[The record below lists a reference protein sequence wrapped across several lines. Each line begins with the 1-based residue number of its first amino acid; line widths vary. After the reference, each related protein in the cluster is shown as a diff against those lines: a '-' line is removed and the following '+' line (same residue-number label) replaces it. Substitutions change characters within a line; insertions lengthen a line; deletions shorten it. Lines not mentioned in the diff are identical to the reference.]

1 MALRLPLA
9 FPYAYPTM
17 THYRILL
24 PYFRQNLGI
33 IAIGVGS
40 LLLVDF
46 LQLLIPRIIKLA
58 VDDLTRYQAT
68 SPRLLAYAGMVLAL
82 ALGIVVFRFVWRRC
96 LFGHSR
102 QIEEALRN
110 RLFAHLQTLPF
121 SYFDR
126 ANTGDLMA
134 HATNDIQAVQLA
146 TGMGLVALTDT
157 LVLGTAAIG
166 FMLYINPALTLIA
179 LLPMPFIALFART
192 ISKIFYER
200 FQKVQASFSRLTER
214 ARENLAGIRA
224 IKAYTQEEA
233 EASRFDKTG
242 REYIAENLGM
252 IKIGGLF
259 GPMSLLFTNLSMA
272 LVLVVGGKLT
282 ILNTISTGDFVAFN
296 SYLLILSWPMMALG
310 WMINLFQRG
319 SASLGRLRTILD
331 TPAEIDDKSELTKQP
346 LTQGAIEG
354 RGISFTY
361 PGSTSPALED
371 VHLRIK
377 PGQVVGIVGR
387 TGAGKSTFCQLLPR
401 LYDMPHG
408 KLFLDGEEIHRYPL
422 QELRRAMAVVPQDP
436 FVFADTVL
444 ANICFSNPRASQKEI
459 TKAAEAAHLLDEILA
474 LPQQFDTLL
483 GERGV
488 TLSGGQKQRLTLA
501 RALLLPTPL
510 LILDDCFSSVDLE
523 TELAILSNLNRY
535 FENRTTIIASHRLE
549 VMRTA
554 EVVFVFDQGRLQE
567 HGNHEQLMAQ
577 NGLYAALYRRQ
588 KLEAELYE
596 EEGVGDTVMGRD
608 GEEAR

>member
-1 MALRLPLA
+1 
-9 FPYAYPTM
+9 M

-24 PYFRQNLGI
+24 PYFRQNLSI
-33 IAIGVGS
+33 IAMGVGS

-46 LQLLIPRIIKLA
+46 LQLLIPRVIKLA
-58 VDDLTRYQAT
+58 VDDLTRYQA
-68 SPRLLAYAGMVLAL
+68 SSSRLLVYAGMVLAL

-102 QIEEALRN
+102 RVEEALRN
-110 RLFAHLQTLPF
+110 RLFEHLQTLPL

-166 FMLYINPALTLIA
+166 FMLYINPRLTLIA
-179 LLPMPFIALFART
+179 LLPMPFIALFARS

-200 FQKVQASFSRLTER
+200 FREVQASFSRLTER

-233 EASRFDKTG
+233 EVSRFDQTG
-242 REYIAENLGM
+242 REYIAENLSM
-252 IKIGGLF
+252 VKIGGLF
-259 GPMSLLFTNLSMA
+259 SPMSLLFTNLSMA
-272 LVLVVGGKLT
+272 LILVVGGKLT

-296 SYLLILSWPMMALG
+296 SYLLILTWPMMALG

-319 SASLGRLRTILD
+319 SASLGRIRTILD
-331 TPAEIDDKSELTKQP
+331 TPGEMDDGIIKQP

-361 PGSTSPALED
+361 PGSKLPVLED

-377 PGQVVGIVGR
+377 PGQLVGIVGR

-401 LYDMPHG
+401 LYNISSG

-422 QELRRAMAVVPQDP
+422 DELRRAIAVVSQDP
-436 FVFADTVL
+436 FVFADTVR
-444 ANICFSNPRASQKEI
+444 ANISFGNPRASIEEI
-459 TKAAEAAHLLDEILA
+459 TKAAEAAHLLEEILA

-501 RALLLPTPL
+501 RALLLSTPL
-510 LILDDCFSSVDLE
+510 LILDDCFSSVDLQ
-523 TELAILSNLNRY
+523 TELSILSNLNRY
-535 FENRTTIIASHRLE
+535 FKGRTTLIASHRLE
-549 VMRTA
+549 AMRA
-554 EVVFVFDQGRLQE
+554 ADLVFVLDQGRLLEQGT
-567 HGNHEQLMAQ
+567 HDQLMARA
-577 NGLYAALYRRQ
+577 GLYASLYRRQ
-588 KLEAELYE
+588 KLEEALYE
-596 EEGVGDTVMGRD
+596 EVTTG
-608 GEEAR
+608 

>member
-1 MALRLPLA
+1 
-9 FPYAYPTM
+9 M

-24 PYFRQNLGI
+24 PSFRRNLKI
-33 IAIGVGS
+33 IAMGVGS

-46 LQLLIPRIIKLA
+46 LQLLIPRVIKLA
-58 VDDLTRYQAT
+58 VDDLTSYQAT
-68 SPRLLAYAGMVLAL
+68 SSRLLAYAGMVLAL
-82 ALGIVVFRFVWRRC
+82 ALGIVGFRFLWRRC

-102 QIEEALRN
+102 QVEEALRN

-166 FMLYINPALTLIA
+166 FMIYINSTLTIVA
-179 LLPMPFIALFART
+179 MLPMPFIALFARS
-192 ISKIFYER
+192 ISKIFHEHFR
-200 FQKVQASFSRLTER
+200 EVQASFSRLTER

-233 EASRFDKTG
+233 EVSRFDQSG
-242 REYIAENLGM
+242 REYIAENLAM
-252 IKIGGLF
+252 VKIGGLF
-259 GPMSLLFTNLSMA
+259 SPMSLLFTNLSMA

-296 SYLLILSWPMMALG
+296 SYLLLLTWPMMALG

-319 SASLGRLRTILD
+319 SASLGRIKAILD
-331 TPAEIDDKSELTKQP
+331 TPAEIDGKPELSKQS
-346 LTQGAIEG
+346 LIQGAIEG

-361 PGSTSPALED
+361 PNAKLPALED
-371 VHLRIK
+371 VHVKIE

-387 TGAGKSTFCQLLPR
+387 TGAGKTTFCQLLSR
-401 LYDMPHG
+401 LYDVPYG
-408 KLFLDGEEIHRYPL
+408 KLFLDGEEIHQWPL
-422 QELRRAMAVVPQDP
+422 EELRRAVAVVSQDP
-436 FVFADTVL
+436 FIFADTVR
-444 ANICFSNPRASQKEI
+444 ANICFGNPSASMKEI
-459 TKAAEAAHLLDEILA
+459 TKAAEAAHLSEEILA

-510 LILDDCFSSVDLE
+510 LILDDCFSSVDLA
-523 TELAILSNLNRY
+523 TELVILGNLNRY
-535 FENRTTIIASHRLE
+535 FKGRTTIIASHRLE
-549 VMRTA
+549 AMRA
-554 EVVFVFDQGRLQE
+554 ADLVLVLDQGRLLQQGT
-567 HGNHEQLMAQ
+567 HDQLMAT
-577 NGLYAALYRRQ
+577 GGIYASLYRRQ
-588 KLEAELYE
+588 KLEEELYE
-596 EEGVGDTVMGRD
+596 EASAGDAGSR
-608 GEEAR
+608 

>member
-1 MALRLPLA
+1 M
-9 FPYAYPTM
+9 
-17 THYRILL
+17 
-24 PYFRQNLGI
+24 
-33 IAIGVGS
+33 GVGS

-46 LQLLIPRIIKLA
+46 LQLLIPMVIKLA
-58 VDDLTRYQAT
+58 VDGLTSYQAT
-68 SPRLLAYAGMVLAL
+68 SSRLLAYAGMVLTL
-82 ALGIVVFRFVWRRC
+82 GLGIVVFRFLWRRC

-102 QIEEALRN
+102 QVEEALRN

-126 ANTGDLMA
+126 TNTGDLMA

-166 FMLYINPALTLIA
+166 FMLYINPTLTLIS

-192 ISKIFYER
+192 ISKAFHER
-200 FQKVQASFSRLTER
+200 FRNVQASFSRLTER

-233 EASRFDKTG
+233 EVSRFDQSGK
-242 REYIAENLGM
+242 EYIAENLAM
-252 IKIGGLF
+252 VKIGGLF
-259 GPMSLLFTNLSMA
+259 SPMSLLLTNLSLA

-296 SYLLILSWPMMALG
+296 SYLLLLTWPMMALG

-319 SASLGRLRTILD
+319 SASLGRIKTILD
-331 TPAEIDDKSELTKQP
+331 TPAEIDLKPEEMKQSLTN
-346 LTQGAIEG
+346 GAIEG
-354 RGISFTY
+354 RGLSFTY
-361 PGSTSPALED
+361 PSTELPALED
-371 VHLRIK
+371 VHLEIK
-377 PGQVVGIVGR
+377 SGQVVGIVGR

-401 LYDMPHG
+401 LYDAPYG
-408 KLFLDGEEIHRYPL
+408 ALFLDGEEIHRWPL
-422 QELRRAMAVVPQDP
+422 AELRGALAVVSQDP
-436 FVFADTVL
+436 FIFADTVR
-444 ANICFSNPRASQKEI
+444 ANICFGSPKASMEEI
-459 TKAAEAAHLLDEILA
+459 IQAAEAAHLLDEILA

-501 RALLLPTPL
+501 RALLLPAPL

-523 TELAILSNLNRY
+523 TELVILGNLNHY
-535 FENRTTIIASHRLE
+535 FKGRTTIIASHRLE
-549 VMRTA
+549 AMRA
-554 EVVFVFDQGRLQE
+554 ADVVFVLDQGRLLEQGT
-567 HGNHEQLMAQ
+567 HDQLMATG
-577 NGLYAALYRRQ
+577 GLYASLYRRQ
-588 KLEAELYE
+588 KLEDELYE
-596 EEGVGDTVMGRD
+596 EASVGDAGTR
-608 GEEAR
+608 

>member
-1 MALRLPLA
+1 
-9 FPYAYPTM
+9 M
-17 THYRILL
+17 THYRILV
-24 PYFRQNLGI
+24 PYFRKNLRI
-33 IAIGVGS
+33 ISIGVGS

-46 LQLLIPRIIKLA
+46 LQLLIPRVIKLA

-68 SPRLLAYAGMVLAL
+68 SSKLLTYAGMVLAL
-82 ALGIVVFRFVWRRC
+82 ALGIVIFRFVWRRC

-102 QIEEALRN
+102 QVEEALRN

-166 FMLYINPALTLIA
+166 FMLYINPTLTLIA

-192 ISKIFYER
+192 ISKIFHER
-200 FQKVQASFSRLTER
+200 FREVQASFSRLTER

-233 EASRFDKTG
+233 EVSRFDQTG

-252 IKIGGLF
+252 VKIGGLF
-259 GPMSLLFTNLSMA
+259 SPMSLLFTNLSMA

-282 ILNTISTGDFVAFN
+282 ILDTISTGDFVAFN
-296 SYLLILSWPMMALG
+296 SYLLLLTWPMMALG
-310 WMINLFQRG
+310 WMINLYQRG
-319 SASLGRLRTILD
+319 SASLGRIKTILD
-331 TPAEIDDKSELTKQP
+331 TPAEKDDSSELIKQS
-346 LTQGAIEG
+346 LAQGAIEG
-354 RGISFTY
+354 RGINFTY
-361 PGSTSPALED
+361 PGGQLPVLED
-371 VHLRIK
+371 VYLRIK
-377 PGQVVGIVGR
+377 PGQLVGIVGR
-387 TGAGKSTFCQLLPR
+387 TGAGKSTLCQLLPR
-401 LYDMPHG
+401 LYDISSG

-422 QELRRAMAVVPQDP
+422 EELRRAIAMVSQDP
-436 FVFADTVL
+436 FIFADTVR
-444 ANICFSNPRASQKEI
+444 ANISFGNPNAGMEEI

-474 LPQQFDTLL
+474 LPQQFNTLL

-535 FENRTTIIASHRLE
+535 FKGRTTLIASHRLE
-549 VMRTA
+549 AMRA
-554 EVVFVFDQGRLQE
+554 ADVVFVLDQGRLL
-567 HGNHEQLMAQ
+567 EQGTHDQLLDQ
-577 NGLYAALYRRQ
+577 GGLYASLYRRQ
-588 KLEAELYE
+588 KLEEELS
-596 EEGVGDTVMGRD
+596 
-608 GEEAR
+608 EEATMG

>member
-1 MALRLPLA
+1 MI
-9 FPYAYPTM
+9 
-17 THYRILL
+17 HYRILL
-24 PYFRQNLGI
+24 PYFRQNFRI
-33 IAIGVGS
+33 IAMGVGS

-46 LQLLIPRIIKLA
+46 LQLLIPRIIKLV
-58 VDDLTRYQAT
+58 VDDLTRYQAN
-68 SPRLLAYAGMVLAL
+68 SSRLLAYAGMVLAL
-82 ALGIVVFRFVWRRC
+82 ALGIVVFRFFWRRC

-102 QIEEALRN
+102 QVEEALRN

-126 ANTGDLMA
+126 TNTGDLMA

-166 FMLYINPALTLIA
+166 FMLYINATLTLIA

-192 ISKIFYER
+192 ISKTFHER
-200 FQKVQASFSRLTER
+200 FREVQASFSRLTER

-233 EASRFDKTG
+233 EVSRFDQSG
-242 REYIAENLGM
+242 REYIAENLAM
-252 IKIGGLF
+252 VRIGGLF
-259 GPMSLLFTNLSMA
+259 SPMSLLFTNLSMA

-296 SYLLILSWPMMALG
+296 SYLLLLTWPMMALG

-319 SASLGRLRTILD
+319 SASLGRIKTILD
-331 TPAEIDDKSELTKQP
+331 TPAEVDTNSEVIKQS

-354 RGISFTY
+354 RGINFTY
-361 PGSTSPALED
+361 PRAKLPALED
-371 VHLRIK
+371 VHLSIK

-401 LYDMPHG
+401 LYDVPYG
-408 KLFLDGEEIHRYPL
+408 QLFFDGEEIHRWPL
-422 QELRRAMAVVPQDP
+422 EELRRAVAVVSQDP
-436 FVFADTVL
+436 FIFADTVR
-444 ANICFSNPRASQKEI
+444 ANICFGNPNASMEEI
-459 TKAAEAAHLLDEILA
+459 AKVAEAAHLLEEILA

-510 LILDDCFSSVDLE
+510 LILDDCFSSVDLG
-523 TELAILSNLNRY
+523 TERSILGNLKRY
-535 FENRTTIIASHRLE
+535 FKDRTTIISSHRLE
-549 VMRTA
+549 VMRA
-554 EVVFVFDQGRLQE
+554 ADVVFVLHQGRLLEQGT
-567 HGNHEQLMAQ
+567 HDQLMTI
-577 NGLYAALYRRQ
+577 GGIYASLYRRQ
-588 KLEAELYE
+588 KLQEELFEEAS
-596 EEGVGDTVMGRD
+596 VGDAGTR
-608 GEEAR
+608 

>member
-1 MALRLPLA
+1 
-9 FPYAYPTM
+9 M

-68 SPRLLAYAGMVLAL
+68 SPRLLAYGGMVLAL

-102 QIEEALRN
+102 QVEEALRN

-166 FMLYINPALTLIA
+166 FMLYINPTLTLIA
-179 LLPMPFIALFART
+179 LLPMPFIALFTRI
-192 ISKIFYER
+192 ISKTFYER
-200 FQKVQASFSRLTER
+200 FREVQASFSRLTER
-214 ARENLAGIRA
+214 ARENLSGIRA
-224 IKAYTQEEA
+224 IKAYTQEGA
-233 EASRFDKTG
+233 EISRFDQTG
-242 REYIAENLGM
+242 REYIAKNLGM
-252 IKIGGLF
+252 VKIGGLF
-259 GPMSLLFTNLSMA
+259 SPMSLLFTNVSMA

-296 SYLLILSWPMMALG
+296 SYLLLLTWPMMALG

-319 SASLGRLRTILD
+319 SASLGRIKTILD
-331 TPAEIDDKSELTKQP
+331 TPGEIDDRSKIIEKP
-346 LTQGAIEG
+346 ITQGAIEG

-361 PGSTSPALED
+361 PGSQSPALED

-387 TGAGKSTFCQLLPR
+387 TGAGKSTLCQLLPR
-401 LYDMPHG
+401 LYDISYG

-422 QELRRAMAVVPQDP
+422 EELRRAIAVVSQDP
-436 FVFADTVL
+436 FIFADTVR
-444 ANICFSNPRASQKEI
+444 ANICFGNPDASTEEV
-459 TKAAEAAHLLDEILA
+459 TKAAEAAHLLDEILT

-501 RALLLPTPL
+501 RALLLPTNL

-523 TELAILSNLNRY
+523 TELSILSNLNHY
-535 FENRTTIIASHRLE
+535 FRGRTTLIASHRLE
-549 VMRTA
+549 AMRRA
-554 EVVFVFDQGRLQE
+554 DVVFVLDQGRLFEQGT
-567 HGNHEQLMAQ
+567 HDQLMAQ
-577 NGLYAALYRRQ
+577 NGLYASLYRRQ
-588 KLEAELYE
+588 KLEEELYE
-596 EEGVGDTVMGRD
+596 EATMG
-608 GEEAR
+608 